1 MPTGY
6 TAQIEDGKITNAKD
20 FLLLCTRAF
29 GVAIDLKDEPLS
41 MPTPMEFEPDEYY
54 KINLQRREQ
63 ELEELKQMTIDEF
76 IEREKHSIQSDA
88 EFAREHIKEME
99 SANKRYLRIREVI
112 SKWNPPTTSHKGL
125 KDFAL
130 EQIDKSVYDEWD
142 FSMAEKRIVHSDAVR
157 SQEEWNDLFNE
168 YIKAA
173 EEDVQRAKEHY
184 DYAVEAAKWNT
195 SYMKTLLESI
205 SNIDVDSID
214 ESNSK

>member
-41 MPTPMEFEPDEYY
+41 TPTPMEFEPDEYY

-63 ELEELKQMTIDEF
+63 ELEESKQMTIDEF
-76 IEREKHSIQSDA
+76 IEREKHSMQRSA
-88 EFAREHIKEME
+88 EFAREHIKEMK

-112 SKWNPPTTSHKGL
+112 SKWNPPTTSHEGL
-125 KDFAL
+125 KEFAL
-130 EQIDKSVYDEWD
+130 EQIDKSIYSEDY
-142 FSMAEKRIVHSDAVR
+142 FSWSEKIIEHSNTVR
-157 SQEEWNDLFNE
+157 SQEEWNDLFDE

-173 EEDVQRAKEHY
+173 EEDVKRAKKRY
-184 DYAVEAAKWNT
+184 DDAVELARWNT
-195 SYMKTLLESI
+195 SYMKMLIESI
-205 SNIDVDSID
+205 SDIDIDSTD